1 MAVHYFTGGR
11 HQDPGTREE
20 CKFTNTAR
28 IEVSTRARECWRCR
42 LLIYVFS
49 LILFF
54 NLSSD
59 VSLSTDVVGAQL
71 SEGDVWQ
78 RKICTLRQ
86 DGEEHVTPDGVLLW
100 EVRTSVVKS
109 VIKVAILVG
118 TFDVHC

>member
-1 MAVHYFTGGR
+1 
-11 HQDPGTREE
+11 
-20 CKFTNTAR
+20 
-28 IEVSTRARECWRCR
+28 
-42 LLIYVFS
+42 LIYVFS